1 MKKYDRIV
9 NKADVDK
16 VSYNTYILLIFIA
29 LNMLITT
36 VLVLTT
42 R

>member
-1 MKKYDRIV
+1 MRRYDKIV

-16 VSYNTYILLIFIA
+16 VGYNTYIFLIFIA
-29 LNMLITT
+29 LNVLITA

>member
-1 MKKYDRIV
+1 MNKYDRIV

-16 VSYNTYILLIFIA
+16 VGYNTYILLIFIA
-29 LNMLITT
+29 LNMLITA
-36 VLVLTT
+36 VLVLAT